1 MQLRDGVLAKKLA
14 KREREKRVMLRCSCP
29 IPINKISRIVGCY
42 AHSSGL
48 FNVWGS
54 RGAAPCS
61 RVVKVNV
68 AETLPSGSGVR
79 TRSSSN
85 CSYDVASAVRQ
96 RWRRPSGQMRLRLA
110 RIAVVVVNDGRGDHL
125 CGVVGQITTGP
136 RQSGPTLEAV
146 EISRF
151 LLYVFSPASRSSPEQ
166 SNQSDNVSLFLQ

>member
-54 RGAAPCS
+54 RGAAPCN
-61 RVVKVNV
+61 RVVKVNA
-68 AETLPSGSGVR
+68 AETLPSGSGAR

-85 CSYDVASAVRQ
+85 CSYDVANAVRQ
-96 RWRRPSGQMRLRLA
+96 RCRRLSGQMRLRLA
-110 RIAVVVVNDGRGDHL
+110 RIAVVVVNDGRSCQL
-125 CGVVGQITTGP
+125 CGVVGQIAAGP
-136 RQSGPTLEAV
+136 R
-146 EISRF
+146 
-151 LLYVFSPASRSSPEQ
+151 
-166 SNQSDNVSLFLQ
+166 